1 MPQSKGHLNPG
12 SPGVELERFAAAP
25 ALADLVRHVW
35 IARWHLPP
43 GEVNQQRV
51 LSYPAFNLV
60 ISEGGAGLY
69 GPDPKLQV
77 RKLAGQGW
85 ALGLLLRPAAGPL
98 LSPVAPADLVA
109 RSRPVKDAPID
120 EVGQAM
126 GAASHAAA
134 LTAII
139 SRWLGPTAARVDEQG
154 RLVNRV
160 CRLAEEDDTI
170 VRVAD
175 LARRAGLSPRSLE
188 RLVVRHVGVKPKWL
202 IECRRLQEAATTLHA
217 RPDTDLTDLALSLQ
231 YVDYAHFSRRYKE
244 VLGETPDRTRGAA
257 SARAGAAGGEPR
269 GPGRSRRRPR
279 RTARPDPIPAR

>member
-1 MPQSKGHLNPG
+1 MGMPTSKGHLNPG
-12 SPGVELERFAAAP
+12 SPGVELERFEAAP
-25 ALADLVRHVW
+25 ELADLVRHVW
-35 IARWHLPP
+35 LARWRLPP

-60 ISEGGAGLY
+60 FAGGAAALY
-69 GPDPKLQV
+69 GPNPKLQV
-77 RKLAGQGW
+77 RQLAGEGW

-98 LSPVAPADLVA
+98 LSPVAPAVLVA
-109 RSRPVKDAPID
+109 GHRPVQDAPVA
-120 EVGQAM
+120 EVALAIGE
-126 GAASHAAA
+126 ASPAGV
-134 LTAII
+134 LTPIL
-139 SRWLGPTAARVDEQG
+139 SRWLGPTAARVDDQG

-188 RLVVRHVGVKPKWL
+188 RLVVRHVGVTPKWL

-217 RPDTDLTDLALSLQ
+217 HPDTDLTNLALSLQ

-244 VLGETPDRTRGAA
+244 VLGETPDQTRAA
-257 SARAGAAGGEPR
+257 KQRPAGLSSRAGGG
-269 GPGRSRRRPR
+269 G
-279 RTARPDPIPAR
+279 A